1 MVIRG
6 MSISLPWFALIN
18 ICFSSMILL
27 RGILFNED
35 MTSGFNE
42 KNLVHT
48 IDISSFGILLISGLL
63 LLISRKKSAVYSAT
77 IGHSQPVMVM
87 VLLLFHCT
95 LDVTFCLSSVCII
108 NA

>member
-18 ICFSSMILL
+18 IGFSSMILL
-27 RGILFNED
+27 RSILFNED
-35 MTSGFNE
+35 MTSWFNE
-42 KNLVHT
+42 ENLVHT

-63 LLISRKKSAVYSAT
+63 LVTPAKRTVYSAV
-77 IGHSQPVMVM
+77 IVRSKPVMVM
-87 VLLLFHCT
+87 VLLLFYCT
-95 LDVTFCLSSVCII
+95 LDATFCLSAMCII